1 MYINPNIESS
11 YYQNDLGKTIYD
23 WVIENKPNKVIEFG
37 CLYGYSTIAIGLALK
52 YLGKGKLKCYDLF
65 DNYQYK
71 HSTIQQTIEN
81 VKKYNVEDYVEFIQM
96 DYYEW
101 LSNPEDFDLMHLD
114 ISNTGDVILN
124 TYNTLKNKINNGSIV
139 LFEGGSEERD
149 NVEWMTKYKST
160 PITSVKNQT
169 QYHIINPNFPSLS
182 VLKNE
187 Y

>member
-37 CLYGYSTIAIGLALK
+37 WLYGYSTIAIGLALK

-114 ISNTGDVILN
+114 ICNTGDVILN
-124 TYNTLKNKINNGSIV
+124 TYNTLKNKIS
-139 LFEGGSEERD
+139 
-149 NVEWMTKYKST
+149 ST
-160 PITSVKNQT
+160 EK
-169 QYHIINPNFPSLS
+169 
-182 VLKNE
+182 
-187 Y
+187 